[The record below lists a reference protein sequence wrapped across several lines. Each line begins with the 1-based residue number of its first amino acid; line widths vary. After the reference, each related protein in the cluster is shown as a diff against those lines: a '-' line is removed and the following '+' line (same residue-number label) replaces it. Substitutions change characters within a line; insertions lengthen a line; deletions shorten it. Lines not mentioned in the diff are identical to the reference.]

1 MNKKIKFIITA
12 FLCLALA
19 CIGKVLY
26 LQTVKK
32 NFLLTRAEK
41 QRANPVPI
49 DATRGDITTADGS
62 ILATSV
68 PTYNVYSDTRYIKDK
83 EGAAKVVAEF
93 FKLDEKEVLN
103 KINSR
108 YYIELVKQVS
118 KEDIDEFKKIKPTG
132 IGYYETT
139 TRVYP
144 NDGLLGSI
152 LGFVGNEGK
161 GLSGLELSLNT
172 YLAGKDGVNH
182 AERDKHGNTISYNQ
196 NDIENPIDGSNATLT
211 VNYDIQYK
219 MQKEIQEAVETYGAK
234 SGLAISINPQ
244 DGSILG
250 IAEYPTLNPNNY
262 KDFDQSLYKS
272 LALNL
277 TYEPGSTFKP
287 LTVAIADALGVVDIE
302 HEVFMDSGSYYI
314 GRHRIGNWGK
324 KAFGPQTAR
333 EILMNSSNVGTVQI
347 AMKIPSNEFD
357 SYLKKFGFGSK
368 TGIEL
373 SGEQNSIMFSSSQL
387 ENAIN
392 KATNSFG
399 QGIAVTPLQL
409 LKAWSTIVNGGYSVN
424 PHILKEVVDTNN
436 NLIYSS
442 IDKTSN
448 LEQIIPY
455 STSEKVRK
463 MLQAVVDDGTG
474 KKAKIP
480 GYTVGGKTGTA
491 QVVENGKYVDNKYR
505 VSFIGFSPV
514 ENPQIMTLVL
524 LDSPEGKASGGSM
537 CAPSVKNIM
546 EYALNRLGIEP
557 IFSEN
562 STSSNSVNT
571 DEIEDEED
579 VEEELTGSEISIED
593 YKFRLKSYVL
603 NNKPSIPYEFEGD
616 GDIIINQ
623 HYVTD
628 DNITKVIFTTDSVVK
643 DDYLI
648 TPNLEGT
655 YPSDFMSIFNDISDK
670 VIINGSLQNS
680 VSVQENKPGSNV
692 DLKTDKIILW
702 TE

>member
-1 MNKKIKFIITA
+1 MNKKIRFIITA

-32 NFLLTRAEK
+32 DFLLTRAER

-49 DATRGDITTADGS
+49 DATRGDIKTSDGS

-68 PTYNVYSDTRYIKDK
+68 PTYNVYSDTRYIKDV
-83 EGAAKVVAEF
+83 EAAAKTVAEF
-93 FKLDEKEVLN
+93 FNLNEEEVLE

-108 YYIELVKQVS
+108 YYVELVKQVS
-118 KEDIDEFKKIKPTG
+118 KEDIDEFRKVKPIG

-144 NDGLLGSI
+144 NDGLLGNI
-152 LGFVGNEGK
+152 LGFIGSEGN
-161 GLSGLELSLNT
+161 GLAGLELSLNK
-172 YLAGKDGVNH
+172 YLAGTDGVDNS
-182 AERDKHGNTISYNQ
+182 ERDKYGNTISYNQ
-196 NDIENPIDGSNATLT
+196 NDIENPIDGSDVTLT
-211 VNYDIQYK
+211 INYDIQYK

-250 IAEYPTLNPNNY
+250 IAEYPTLDPNNY
-262 KDFDQSLYKS
+262 KDYDQSLYKS
-272 LALNL
+272 SALSL

-287 LTVAIADALGVVDIE
+287 ITVAIADALGVVDIE
-302 HEVFMDSGSYYI
+302 NDVFIDSGSYYI
-314 GRHRIGNWGK
+314 GKHRIGNWGK
-324 KAFGPQTAR
+324 KAFGAQTAR

-347 AMKIPSNEFD
+347 AMKIPSADFD
-357 SYLKKFGFGSK
+357 AYLKKFGFGTK

-373 SGEQNSIMFSSSQL
+373 NGEQNSIMFSTTQL

-409 LKAWSTIVNGGYSVN
+409 LRAWSTLVNGGYSVN

-436 NLIYSS
+436 NLVYSS

-448 LEQIIPY
+448 LEQIIPS

-463 MLQAVVDDGTG
+463 MLQAVVDEGTG
-474 KKAKIP
+474 KKAKIA

-505 VSFIGFSPV
+505 VSFIGFAPV

-524 LDSPEGKASGGSM
+524 LDSPEGKASGGGM

-557 IFSEN
+557 AFSED
-562 STSSNSVNT
+562 STSSNLSVD
-571 DEIEDEED
+571 DEDS
-579 VEEELTGSEISIED
+579 EELTGAEISIEN
-593 YKFRLKSYVL
+593 YQYRLKSYVL

-616 GDIIINQ
+616 GDIIIKQ
-623 HYVTD
+623 HYVTEND
-628 DNITKVIFTTDSVVK
+628 TIKVVFTTDSVVK
-643 DDYLI
+643 EDYI
-648 TPNLEGT
+648 IMPNLEGT
-655 YPSDFMSIFNDISDK
+655 SPSDFMNTFNEISDK
-670 VIINGSLQNS
+670 VIINGELQNN
-680 VSVQENKPGSNV
+680 VSIQENKPGSNV

>member
-1 MNKKIKFIITA
+1 MNKKIRFIITA

-32 NFLLTRAEK
+32 DFLLTRAER

-49 DATRGDITTADGS
+49 DATRGDIKTSDGS

-68 PTYNVYSDTRYIKDK
+68 PTYNVYSDTRYIKDV
-83 EGAAKVVAEF
+83 EAAAKTVAEF
-93 FKLDEKEVLN
+93 FNLNEEEVLE

-108 YYIELVKQVS
+108 YYVELVKQVS
-118 KEDIDEFKKIKPTG
+118 KEDIDEFRKVKPIG

-144 NDGLLGSI
+144 NDGLLGNI
-152 LGFVGNEGK
+152 LGFIGSEGN
-161 GLSGLELSLNT
+161 GLAGLELSLNK
-172 YLAGKDGVNH
+172 YLAGTDGVDKS
-182 AERDKHGNTISYNQ
+182 ERDKYGNTISYNQ
-196 NDIENPIDGSNATLT
+196 NDIENPIDGSDVTLT
-211 VNYDIQYK
+211 INYDIQYK

-250 IAEYPTLNPNNY
+250 IAEYPTLDPNNY
-262 KDFDQSLYKS
+262 KDYDQSLYKS
-272 LALNL
+272 SALSL

-287 LTVAIADALGVVDIE
+287 ITVAIADALGVVDIE
-302 HEVFMDSGSYYI
+302 NDVFIDSGSYYI
-314 GRHRIGNWGK
+314 GKHRIGNWGK
-324 KAFGPQTAR
+324 KAFGAQTAR

-347 AMKIPSNEFD
+347 AMKIPSADFD
-357 SYLKKFGFGSK
+357 AYLKKFGFGTK

-373 SGEQNSIMFSSSQL
+373 NGEQNSIMFSTTQL

-409 LKAWSTIVNGGYSVN
+409 LRAWSTLVNGGYSVN

-436 NLIYSS
+436 NLVYSS

-448 LEQIIPY
+448 LEQIIPS

-463 MLQAVVDDGTG
+463 MLQAVVDEGTG
-474 KKAKIP
+474 KKAKIA

-505 VSFIGFSPV
+505 VSFIGFAPV

-524 LDSPEGKASGGSM
+524 LDSPEGKASGGGM

-557 IFSEN
+557 AFSED
-562 STSSNSVNT
+562 STSSNLSVD
-571 DEIEDEED
+571 DEDS
-579 VEEELTGSEISIED
+579 EELTGAEISIEN
-593 YKFRLKSYVL
+593 YQYRLKSYVL

-616 GDIIINQ
+616 GDIIIKQ
-623 HYVTD
+623 HYVTEND
-628 DNITKVIFTTDSVVK
+628 TIKVVFTTDSVVK
-643 DDYLI
+643 EDYI
-648 TPNLEGT
+648 IMPNLEGT
-655 YPSDFMSIFNDISDK
+655 SPSDFMNTFNEISDK
-670 VIINGSLQNS
+670 VIINGELQNN
-680 VSVQENKPGSNV
+680 VSIQENKPGSNV

>member
-1 MNKKIKFIITA
+1 MNKKIRFIITA

-32 NFLLTRAEK
+32 DFLLTRAER

-49 DATRGDITTADGS
+49 DATRGDIKTSDGS

-68 PTYNVYSDTRYIKDK
+68 PTYNVYSDTRYIKDV
-83 EGAAKVVAEF
+83 EAAAKTVAEF
-93 FKLDEKEVLN
+93 FNLNEEEVLE

-108 YYIELVKQVS
+108 YYVELVKQVS
-118 KEDIDEFKKIKPTG
+118 KEDIDEFRKVKPMG

-144 NDGLLGSI
+144 NDGLLGNI
-152 LGFVGNEGK
+152 LGFIGSEGN
-161 GLSGLELSLNT
+161 GLAGLELSLNK
-172 YLAGKDGVNH
+172 YLAGTDGVDNS
-182 AERDKHGNTISYNQ
+182 ERDKYGNTISYNQ
-196 NDIENPIDGSNATLT
+196 DDIENPIDGSDVTLT
-211 VNYDIQYK
+211 INYDIQYK

-250 IAEYPTLNPNNY
+250 IAEYPTLDPNNY
-262 KDFDQSLYKS
+262 KDYDQSLYKS
-272 LALNL
+272 SALSL

-287 LTVAIADALGVVDIE
+287 ITVAIADALGVVDIE
-302 HEVFMDSGSYYI
+302 NDVFIDGGSYYI
-314 GRHRIGNWGK
+314 GKHRIGNWGK
-324 KAFGPQTAR
+324 KAFGAQTAR

-347 AMKIPSNEFD
+347 AMKIPSADFD
-357 SYLKKFGFGSK
+357 AYLKKFGFGTK

-373 SGEQNSIMFSSSQL
+373 NGEQNSIMFSTTQL

-409 LKAWSTIVNGGYSVN
+409 LRAWSTLVNGGYSVN

-436 NLIYSS
+436 NLVYSS

-448 LEQIIPY
+448 LEQIIPS

-463 MLQAVVDDGTG
+463 MLQAVVDEGTG
-474 KKAKIP
+474 KKAKIA

-505 VSFIGFSPV
+505 VSFIGFAPV

-524 LDSPEGKASGGSM
+524 LDSPEGKASGGGM

-557 IFSEN
+557 VFSED
-562 STSSNSVNT
+562 STSSNLSVD
-571 DEIEDEED
+571 DEDS
-579 VEEELTGSEISIED
+579 EELTGAEISIEN
-593 YKFRLKSYVL
+593 YQYRLKSYVL

-616 GDIIINQ
+616 GDIIIKQ
-623 HYVTD
+623 HYVTEND
-628 DNITKVIFTTDSVVK
+628 TIKVVFTTDSVVK
-643 DDYLI
+643 EDYI
-648 TPNLEGT
+648 IMPNLEGT
-655 YPSDFMSIFNDISDK
+655 SPSDFMNTFNEISDK
-670 VIINGSLQNS
+670 VIINGELQNN
-680 VSVQENKPGSNV
+680 VSIQENKPGSNV

>member
-1 MNKKIKFIITA
+1 MNKKIRFIITA

-32 NFLLTRAEK
+32 DFLLTRAER

-49 DATRGDITTADGS
+49 DATRGDIKTSDGS

-68 PTYNVYSDTRYIKDK
+68 PTYNVYSDTRYIKDV
-83 EGAAKVVAEF
+83 EAAAKTVAEF
-93 FKLDEKEVLN
+93 FNLNEEEVLE

-108 YYIELVKQVS
+108 YYVELVKQVS
-118 KEDIDEFKKIKPTG
+118 KEDIDEFRKVKPIG

-144 NDGLLGSI
+144 NDGLLGNI
-152 LGFVGNEGK
+152 LGFIGSEGN
-161 GLSGLELSLNT
+161 GLAGLELSLNK
-172 YLAGKDGVNH
+172 YLAGTDGVDKS
-182 AERDKHGNTISYNQ
+182 ERDKYGNTISYNQ
-196 NDIENPIDGSNATLT
+196 NDIENPIDGSDVTLT
-211 VNYDIQYK
+211 INYDIQYK

-250 IAEYPTLNPNNY
+250 IAEYPTLDPNNY
-262 KDFDQSLYKS
+262 KDYDQSLYKS
-272 LALNL
+272 SALSL

-287 LTVAIADALGVVDIE
+287 ITVAIADALGVVDIE
-302 HEVFMDSGSYYI
+302 NDVFIDSGSYYI
-314 GRHRIGNWGK
+314 GKHRIGNWGK
-324 KAFGPQTAR
+324 KAFGAQTAR
-333 EILMNSSNVGTVQI
+333 EILMNSSNIGTLQI
-347 AMKIPSNEFD
+347 AMKIPSADFD
-357 SYLKKFGFGSK
+357 AYLKKFGFGTK

-373 SGEQNSIMFSSSQL
+373 NGEQNSIMFSTTQL

-409 LKAWSTIVNGGYSVN
+409 LRAWSTLVNGGYSVN

-436 NLIYSS
+436 NLVYSS

-448 LEQIIPY
+448 LEQIIPS

-463 MLQAVVDDGTG
+463 MLQAVVDEGTG
-474 KKAKIP
+474 KKAKIA
-480 GYTVGGKTGTA
+480 GYSVGGKTGTA
-491 QVVENGKYVDNKYR
+491 QFVENGKYVDNKYR
-505 VSFIGFSPV
+505 VSFIGFAPV

-524 LDSPEGKASGGSM
+524 LDSPEGKASGGGM

-557 IFSEN
+557 AFSED
-562 STSSNSVNT
+562 STSSNLSVD
-571 DEIEDEED
+571 DEDS
-579 VEEELTGSEISIED
+579 EELTGAEISIEN
-593 YKFRLKSYVL
+593 YQYRLKSYVL

-616 GDIIINQ
+616 GDIIIKQ
-623 HYVTD
+623 HYVTEND
-628 DNITKVIFTTDSVVK
+628 TIKVVFTTDSVVK
-643 DDYLI
+643 EDYI
-648 TPNLEGT
+648 IMPNLEGT
-655 YPSDFMSIFNDISDK
+655 SPSDFMNTFNEISDK
-670 VIINGSLQNS
+670 VIINGELQNN
-680 VSVQENKPGSNV
+680 VSIQENKPGSNV

>member
-1 MNKKIKFIITA
+1 MNKKIRFIITA

-32 NFLLTRAEK
+32 DFLLTRAER

-49 DATRGDITTADGS
+49 DATRGDIKTSDGS

-68 PTYNVYSDTRYIKDK
+68 PTYNVYSDTRYIKDV
-83 EGAAKVVAEF
+83 EAAAKTVAEF
-93 FKLDEKEVLN
+93 FNLNEEEVLE

-108 YYIELVKQVS
+108 YYVELVKQVS
-118 KEDIDEFKKIKPTG
+118 KEDIDEFRKVKPIG

-144 NDGLLGSI
+144 NDGLLGNI
-152 LGFVGNEGK
+152 LGFIGSEGN
-161 GLSGLELSLNT
+161 GLAGLELSLNK
-172 YLAGKDGVNH
+172 YLAGTDGVDNS
-182 AERDKHGNTISYNQ
+182 ERDKYGNTISYNQ
-196 NDIENPIDGSNATLT
+196 NDIENPIDGSDVTLT
-211 VNYDIQYK
+211 INYDIQYK

-250 IAEYPTLNPNNY
+250 IAEYPTLDPNNY
-262 KDFDQSLYKS
+262 KDYDQSLYKS
-272 LALNL
+272 SALSL

-287 LTVAIADALGVVDIE
+287 ITVAIADALGVVDIE
-302 HEVFMDSGSYYI
+302 NDVFIDSGSYYI
-314 GRHRIGNWGK
+314 GKHRIGNWGK
-324 KAFGPQTAR
+324 KAFGAQTAR

-347 AMKIPSNEFD
+347 AMKIPSADFD
-357 SYLKKFGFGSK
+357 AYLKKFGFGTK

-373 SGEQNSIMFSSSQL
+373 NGEQNSIMFSTTQL

-409 LKAWSTIVNGGYSVN
+409 LRAWSTLVNGGYSVN

-436 NLIYSS
+436 NLVYSS

-448 LEQIIPY
+448 LEQIIPS

-463 MLQAVVDDGTG
+463 MLQAVVDEGTG
-474 KKAKIP
+474 KKAKIA

-491 QVVENGKYVDNKYR
+491 QVVENGKYDDNKYR
-505 VSFIGFSPV
+505 VSFIGFAPV

-524 LDSPEGKASGGSM
+524 LDSPEGKASGGGM

-557 IFSEN
+557 AFSED
-562 STSSNSVNT
+562 STSSNLSVD
-571 DEIEDEED
+571 DEDS
-579 VEEELTGSEISIED
+579 EELTGAEISIEN
-593 YKFRLKSYVL
+593 YQYRLKSYVL

-616 GDIIINQ
+616 GDIIIKQ
-623 HYVTD
+623 HYVTEND
-628 DNITKVIFTTDSVVK
+628 TIKVVFTTDSVVK
-643 DDYLI
+643 EDYI
-648 TPNLEGT
+648 IMPNLEGT
-655 YPSDFMSIFNDISDK
+655 SPSDFMNTFNEISDK
-670 VIINGSLQNS
+670 VIINGELQNN
-680 VSVQENKPGSNV
+680 VSIQENKPGSNV

>member
-1 MNKKIKFIITA
+1 MNKKIRFIIAA

-32 NFLLTRAEK
+32 DFLLTKAER

-49 DATRGDITTADGS
+49 DATRGDIKTSDGS

-68 PTYNVYSDTRYIKDK
+68 PTYNVYSDTRYIKDV
-83 EGAAKVVAEF
+83 EAAAKIVAEF
-93 FKLDEKEVLN
+93 FDLDEKEVLE

-108 YYIELVKQVS
+108 YYVELVKQVS
-118 KEDIDEFKKIKPTG
+118 KEDIDEFKKVKPTG

-144 NDGLLGSI
+144 NDGLLGNI
-152 LGFVGNEGK
+152 LGFTGSEGN
-161 GLSGLELSLNT
+161 GLSGLELSLND
-172 YLAGKDGVNH
+172 YLAGTDGVDNS
-182 AERDKHGNTISYNQ
+182 ERDKYGNTISYDQ
-196 NDIENPIDGSNATLT
+196 NDIENPIDGSDVTLT
-211 VNYDIQYK
+211 INYDIQYK

-250 IAEYPTLNPNNY
+250 IAEYPTLDPNNY
-262 KDFDQSLYKS
+262 KDYDQSLYKS
-272 LALNL
+272 SALSL

-287 LTVAIADALGVVDIE
+287 ITVAIADALGVVDIE
-302 HEVFMDSGSYYI
+302 NDVFMDSGSYFI
-314 GRHRIGNWGK
+314 GKHRIGNWGR
-324 KAFGPQTAR
+324 KAFGAQTAR

-347 AMKIPSNEFD
+347 AMKIPSADFD
-357 SYLKKFGFGSK
+357 AYLKKFGFGTK
-368 TGIEL
+368 TGIEV
-373 SGEQNSIMFSSSQL
+373 SGEQNSIMFSTKQL

-436 NLIYSS
+436 NLVYSS
-442 IDKTSN
+442 VDKTSN
-448 LEQIIPY
+448 LEQIIPS

-463 MLQAVVDDGTG
+463 MLQAVVEEGTG
-474 KKAKIP
+474 KKAKIN

-491 QVVENGKYVDNKYR
+491 QVVENGKYADNKYK
-505 VSFIGFSPV
+505 VSFIGFAPV

-524 LDSPEGKASGGSM
+524 LDSPEGQASGGSM

-546 EYALNRLGIEP
+546 EYALNRLGIQP
-557 IFSEN
+557 TFSDD
-562 STSSNSVNT
+562 STSSNTST
-571 DEIEDEED
+571 DVDEDS
-579 VEEELTGSEISIED
+579 EELTGSEISIEN
-593 YKFRLKSYVL
+593 YQYRLKSYVL

-616 GDIIINQ
+616 GDIIIKQ
-623 HYVTD
+623 HYVTED
-628 DNITKVIFTTDSVVK
+628 DVIKVVFTTDSVVK
-643 DDYLI
+643 EDYVI
-648 TPNLEGT
+648 MPNLKGVS
-655 YPSDFMSIFNDISDK
+655 PSDFMSIFSDISDK
-670 VIINGSLQNS
+670 VIINGELQNS
-680 VSVQENKPGSNV
+680 VSVQENQPGSHV